1 MVLRLKLRL
10 DVIFMQASARAVHGV
25 NPRLFC
31 TLTNFFRE
39 HPPDQS
45 SQMIRIRRH
54 RPAAGAED
62 RAADVCTDQT
72 LLWPVIGCTE
82 VT

>member
-1 MVLRLKLRL
+1 MVLRFKLRL
-10 DVIFMQASARAVHGV
+10 DVIFMQARARAVHGV

-45 SQMIRIRRH
+45 SQMISAANRLIGEVVRLLALSHLRH
-54 RPAAGAED
+54 Y
-62 RAADVCTDQT
+62 
-72 LLWPVIGCTE
+72 
-82 VT
+82 

>member
-10 DVIFMQASARAVHGV
+10 DVIFMQARARAVHGV

-45 SQMIRIRRH
+45 SQMISAANRLIGEVVRLLALSHLRH
-54 RPAAGAED
+54 QLRHYAK
-62 RAADVCTDQT
+62 
-72 LLWPVIGCTE
+72 
-82 VT
+82 

>member
-10 DVIFMQASARAVHGV
+10 DVIFMQARARAVHGV

-45 SQMIRIRRH
+45 SQMISAANRLIGEVVRLLALSHLRH
-54 RPAAGAED
+54 Y
-62 RAADVCTDQT
+62 
-72 LLWPVIGCTE
+72 
-82 VT
+82 